1 MNRILH
7 RAQDSHTFG
16 RMLRAERKAL
26 GKSQDEVALAVGTR
40 RQTIAD
46 LESGKNVGSH
56 IVFAVLAA
64 IGKVVAITDPRPDMD
79 EIRAIVEATNG

>member
-1 MNRILH
+1 MHRVL
-7 RAQDSHTFG
+7 RAQDSQTFG
-16 RMLRAERKAL
+16 QLLRAERKAL
-26 GKSQDEVALAVGTR
+26 GKTQADVAAAIGTR

-64 IGKVVAITDPRPDMD
+64 LGKMVAITDARPDLDTIQAIMEAMD
-79 EIRAIVEATNG
+79 A